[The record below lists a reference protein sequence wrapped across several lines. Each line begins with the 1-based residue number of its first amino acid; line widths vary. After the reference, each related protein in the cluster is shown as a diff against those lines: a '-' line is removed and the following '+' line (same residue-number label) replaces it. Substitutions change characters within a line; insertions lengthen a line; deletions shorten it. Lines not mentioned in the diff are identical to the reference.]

1 MNNDKPLLVLLDNG
15 HGINTPGKRSPD
27 GRLLEYAYAREIV
40 ARLSNNLLAYDV
52 ATHILVPEEKDIPLS
67 IRCARANAIY
77 NQYKGIYNVVL
88 LSIHCNAAPGEGWSS
103 ARGWAAYTSIGIT
116 KSDAI
121 CSCLYDAA
129 EVYLKPYIDAF
140 SSPDKKQR
148 PIRSTTDPSKGYE
161 QNFTIVKNTSCPAVL
176 TENLFQN
183 NKEDVDFLL
192 SEQGK
197 NAIVSLH
204 VAGILKWYLS
214 SDLVPSIIL
223 K

>member
-15 HGINTPGKRSPD
+15 HGINTPGKCSPD
-27 GRLLEYAYAREIV
+27 KSLLEYAYSREIV
-40 ARLSNNLLAYDV
+40 SRLSDALV
-52 ATHILVPEEKDIPLS
+52 APDISTHVLVPELNDIPLS

-77 NQYKGIYNVVL
+77 NQYKGIYNVIL
-88 LSIHCNAAPGEGWSS
+88 LSIHCNAAPGDGWSN
-103 ARGWAAYTSIGIT
+103 ARGWAAYTSIGVT
-116 KSDAI
+116 RSDAI
-121 CSCLYDAA
+121 CACLYDAA
-129 EVYLKPYIDAF
+129 EVYLKPYIDSF
-140 SSPDKKQR
+140 HSPDKKQR

-183 NKEDVDFLL
+183 NKEDVAFLL
-192 SEQGK
+192 SEEGK
-197 NAIVSLH
+197 QAIVSLH

-214 SDLVPSIIL
+214 SDFVPSII